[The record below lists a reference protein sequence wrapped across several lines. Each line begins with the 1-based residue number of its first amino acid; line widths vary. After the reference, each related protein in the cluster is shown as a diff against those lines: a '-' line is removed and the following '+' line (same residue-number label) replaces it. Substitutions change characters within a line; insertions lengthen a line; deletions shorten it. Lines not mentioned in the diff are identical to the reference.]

1 MGTETTST
9 EPLNI
14 VVNES
19 DTRSRKCNQLY
30 TGGKSS
36 NFNGTETSQYKWGT
50 NRKNTLIVGASI
62 AKDIEVWRLIKRMKF
77 SVIFNITADLDL
89 KRDSENLYDKPASAY
104 NIKKKNSRSPK
115 YFGN

>member
-30 TGGKSS
+30 TGDKSS
-36 NFNGTETSQYKWGT
+36 NFNGTETSQYK
-50 NRKNTLIVGASI
+50 
-62 AKDIEVWRLIKRMKF
+62 
-77 SVIFNITADLDL
+77 
-89 KRDSENLYDKPASAY
+89 
-104 NIKKKNSRSPK
+104 
-115 YFGN
+115 